1 MSVRIKMSVTSCQA
15 LEIKLNIYEFE
26 YKKKEYNWDVQKTL
40 VTLPMVFFLIQY
52 SLWHIN

>member
-26 YKKKEYNWDVQKTL
+26 YKKKEYN
-40 VTLPMVFFLIQY
+40 
-52 SLWHIN
+52 